1 MALAVCRLQN
11 LPDADFGRALPGK
24 PNFAEHLVETLNQDI
39 HLVAGL
45 YRQLAFA
52 VDELGTRDEPL
63 GLEADVHHH
72 VAIVERDHRT
82 ADHVTFPKVLE
93 GLFDELTKVVAAD
106 GLLALF
112 LLSGGLVVLLV
123 IRTVDHWASQRCP
136 GRDI

>member
-11 LPDADFGRALPGK
+11 LPDADFGRTLPGQSD
-24 PNFAEHLVETLNQDI
+24 FADHLVETFNQDI
-39 HLVAGL
+39 HLIAGL
-45 YRQLAFA
+45 NRQLAFA

-63 GLEADVHHH
+63 GLEANVHHH
-72 VAIVERDHRT
+72 VAVVDRDHRS
-82 ADHVTFPKVLE
+82 ADHITFPKVLE
-93 GLFDELTKVVAAD
+93 GLFDQLTQAVAAE